1 MAILYDWYENPGESD
16 DSEEKGLH
24 PRIFLNGKVGT
35 DKLCRMIHGRSSL
48 SVGDVKNAFEMLAQI
63 CGEELREGREVHIE
77 GLGYFAPILRSTQKV
92 TRSTKNKWLKME
104 LKTIGFRPDARLR
117 GELVGVKGSRSK
129 YARHSESLSVV
140 EIDMRLKEYFA
151 DHDVMLRYDFQEV
164 CCMTRTTAN
173 RHLRRLLEEGKLK
186 NIGKRMQPI
195 YVASAG
201 YYGNYFFTD
210 VQARGAYPVW
220 AKKRMEKVGI
230 TLHTEPGD
238 EQVLK
243 EGTVDFVSF
252 SYYSSRCITTDQEIL
267 AEEKADGNAVLEAV
281 KNPYLKAS
289 EWGWAID
296 PVGLRVTLNT
306 IYDRYEKP
314 MFIVENGLGAVDTV
328 EADGSI
334 HDSYRIDYL
343 RAHIEQ
349 MEKAVNEDGLPLMG
363 YTTWGPIDLVSAST
377 GEMKKRYGFI
387 YVDKDNDGNGTLARS
402 RKDSFYWYKKVI
414 ASNGTDL
421 A

>member
-77 GLGYFAPILRSTQKV
+77 GLGYFAPILGSTQKV
-92 TRSTKNKWLKME
+92 TRSTKNKWSKME

-117 GELVGVKGSRSK
+117 GELVGAKASRSK
-129 YARHSESLSVV
+129 YARHSESLSEV

-195 YVASAG
+195 YVAAAG
-201 YYGNYFFTD
+201 YYGVSRD
-210 VQARGAYPVW
+210 V
-220 AKKRMEKVGI
+220 
-230 TLHTEPGD
+230 
-238 EQVLK
+238 
-243 EGTVDFVSF
+243 
-252 SYYSSRCITTDQEIL
+252 
-267 AEEKADGNAVLEAV
+267 
-281 KNPYLKAS
+281 
-289 EWGWAID
+289 
-296 PVGLRVTLNT
+296 LR
-306 IYDRYEKP
+306 R
-314 MFIVENGLGAVDTV
+314 
-328 EADGSI
+328 
-334 HDSYRIDYL
+334 
-343 RAHIEQ
+343 
-349 MEKAVNEDGLPLMG
+349 
-363 YTTWGPIDLVSAST
+363 
-377 GEMKKRYGFI
+377 
-387 YVDKDNDGNGTLARS
+387 
-402 RKDSFYWYKKVI
+402 
-414 ASNGTDL
+414 
-421 A
+421 

>member
-1 MAILYDWYENPGESD
+1 MAILYDWYENPGESN

-92 TRSTKNKWLKME
+92 TRSTKNKWSKME

-117 GELVGVKGSRSK
+117 GELVGAKASRSK
-129 YARHSESLSVV
+129 YARHSESLSEV

-201 YYGNYFFTD
+201 YYGVSRD
-210 VQARGAYPVW
+210 V
-220 AKKRMEKVGI
+220 
-230 TLHTEPGD
+230 
-238 EQVLK
+238 
-243 EGTVDFVSF
+243 
-252 SYYSSRCITTDQEIL
+252 
-267 AEEKADGNAVLEAV
+267 
-281 KNPYLKAS
+281 
-289 EWGWAID
+289 
-296 PVGLRVTLNT
+296 LR
-306 IYDRYEKP
+306 R
-314 MFIVENGLGAVDTV
+314 
-328 EADGSI
+328 
-334 HDSYRIDYL
+334 
-343 RAHIEQ
+343 
-349 MEKAVNEDGLPLMG
+349 
-363 YTTWGPIDLVSAST
+363 
-377 GEMKKRYGFI
+377 
-387 YVDKDNDGNGTLARS
+387 
-402 RKDSFYWYKKVI
+402 
-414 ASNGTDL
+414 
-421 A
+421 

>member
-1 MAILYDWYENPGESD
+1 MAILYDWYENPGESN

-92 TRSTKNKWLKME
+92 TRSTKNKWSKME

-117 GELVGVKGSRSK
+117 GELVGAKASRSK
-129 YARHSESLSVV
+129 YARHSESLSEV

-195 YVASAG
+195 YVAAAG
-201 YYGNYFFTD
+201 YYGVSRD
-210 VQARGAYPVW
+210 V
-220 AKKRMEKVGI
+220 
-230 TLHTEPGD
+230 
-238 EQVLK
+238 
-243 EGTVDFVSF
+243 
-252 SYYSSRCITTDQEIL
+252 
-267 AEEKADGNAVLEAV
+267 
-281 KNPYLKAS
+281 
-289 EWGWAID
+289 
-296 PVGLRVTLNT
+296 LR
-306 IYDRYEKP
+306 R
-314 MFIVENGLGAVDTV
+314 
-328 EADGSI
+328 
-334 HDSYRIDYL
+334 
-343 RAHIEQ
+343 
-349 MEKAVNEDGLPLMG
+349 
-363 YTTWGPIDLVSAST
+363 
-377 GEMKKRYGFI
+377 
-387 YVDKDNDGNGTLARS
+387 
-402 RKDSFYWYKKVI
+402 
-414 ASNGTDL
+414 
-421 A
+421 

>member
-92 TRSTKNKWLKME
+92 TRSTKNKWSKME

-117 GELVGVKGSRSK
+117 GELVGAKASRSK
-129 YARHSESLSVV
+129 YARHSESLSEV

-173 RHLRRLLEEGKLK
+173 RQLRRLLEEGKLR

-195 YVASAG
+195 YVAAAG
-201 YYGNYFFTD
+201 YYGVSRD
-210 VQARGAYPVW
+210 V
-220 AKKRMEKVGI
+220 
-230 TLHTEPGD
+230 
-238 EQVLK
+238 
-243 EGTVDFVSF
+243 
-252 SYYSSRCITTDQEIL
+252 
-267 AEEKADGNAVLEAV
+267 
-281 KNPYLKAS
+281 
-289 EWGWAID
+289 
-296 PVGLRVTLNT
+296 LR
-306 IYDRYEKP
+306 R
-314 MFIVENGLGAVDTV
+314 
-328 EADGSI
+328 
-334 HDSYRIDYL
+334 
-343 RAHIEQ
+343 
-349 MEKAVNEDGLPLMG
+349 
-363 YTTWGPIDLVSAST
+363 
-377 GEMKKRYGFI
+377 
-387 YVDKDNDGNGTLARS
+387 
-402 RKDSFYWYKKVI
+402 
-414 ASNGTDL
+414 
-421 A
+421 

>member
-92 TRSTKNKWLKME
+92 TRSTKNKSSKME

-117 GELVGVKGSRSK
+117 GELRGAKVSRSK
-129 YARHSESLSVV
+129 YARHSESLSAV
-140 EIDMRLKEYFA
+140 EIDRRLKEYFA

-195 YVASAG
+195 YVAAAG
-201 YYGNYFFTD
+201 YYG
-210 VQARGAYPVW
+210 
-220 AKKRMEKVGI
+220 
-230 TLHTEPGD
+230 
-238 EQVLK
+238 
-243 EGTVDFVSF
+243 VSF
-252 SYYSSRCITTDQEIL
+252 D
-267 AEEKADGNAVLEAV
+267 VL
-281 KNPYLKAS
+281 
-289 EWGWAID
+289 
-296 PVGLRVTLNT
+296 R
-306 IYDRYEKP
+306 R
-314 MFIVENGLGAVDTV
+314 
-328 EADGSI
+328 
-334 HDSYRIDYL
+334 
-343 RAHIEQ
+343 
-349 MEKAVNEDGLPLMG
+349 
-363 YTTWGPIDLVSAST
+363 
-377 GEMKKRYGFI
+377 
-387 YVDKDNDGNGTLARS
+387 
-402 RKDSFYWYKKVI
+402 
-414 ASNGTDL
+414 
-421 A
+421 

>member
-1 MAILYDWYENPGESD
+1 MAILYDWYENPGESN

-117 GELVGVKGSRSK
+117 GELRGAKVSRSK
-129 YARHSESLSVV
+129 YARHSESLSAV

-201 YYGNYFFTD
+201 YYGVSPD
-210 VQARGAYPVW
+210 V
-220 AKKRMEKVGI
+220 
-230 TLHTEPGD
+230 
-238 EQVLK
+238 
-243 EGTVDFVSF
+243 
-252 SYYSSRCITTDQEIL
+252 
-267 AEEKADGNAVLEAV
+267 
-281 KNPYLKAS
+281 
-289 EWGWAID
+289 
-296 PVGLRVTLNT
+296 LR
-306 IYDRYEKP
+306 R
-314 MFIVENGLGAVDTV
+314 
-328 EADGSI
+328 
-334 HDSYRIDYL
+334 
-343 RAHIEQ
+343 
-349 MEKAVNEDGLPLMG
+349 
-363 YTTWGPIDLVSAST
+363 
-377 GEMKKRYGFI
+377 
-387 YVDKDNDGNGTLARS
+387 
-402 RKDSFYWYKKVI
+402 
-414 ASNGTDL
+414 
-421 A
+421 

>member
-92 TRSTKNKWLKME
+92 TLSTKNKWSKME

-117 GELVGVKGSRSK
+117 GELVGAKASRSK
-129 YARHSESLSVV
+129 YARHSESLSEV

-173 RHLRRLLEEGKLK
+173 RHLRRLLEEGKLR

-195 YVASAG
+195 YVAAAG
-201 YYGNYFFTD
+201 YYGVSRD
-210 VQARGAYPVW
+210 V
-220 AKKRMEKVGI
+220 
-230 TLHTEPGD
+230 
-238 EQVLK
+238 
-243 EGTVDFVSF
+243 
-252 SYYSSRCITTDQEIL
+252 
-267 AEEKADGNAVLEAV
+267 
-281 KNPYLKAS
+281 
-289 EWGWAID
+289 
-296 PVGLRVTLNT
+296 LR
-306 IYDRYEKP
+306 R
-314 MFIVENGLGAVDTV
+314 
-328 EADGSI
+328 
-334 HDSYRIDYL
+334 
-343 RAHIEQ
+343 
-349 MEKAVNEDGLPLMG
+349 
-363 YTTWGPIDLVSAST
+363 
-377 GEMKKRYGFI
+377 
-387 YVDKDNDGNGTLARS
+387 
-402 RKDSFYWYKKVI
+402 
-414 ASNGTDL
+414 
-421 A
+421 

>member
-1 MAILYDWYENPGESD
+1 MAILYDWYENPGESN

-117 GELVGVKGSRSK
+117 GELRGAKVSRSK
-129 YARHSESLSVV
+129 YARHSESLSAV

-164 CCMTRTTAN
+164 CCMTRTTVN

-201 YYGNYFFTD
+201 YYGVSRD
-210 VQARGAYPVW
+210 V
-220 AKKRMEKVGI
+220 
-230 TLHTEPGD
+230 
-238 EQVLK
+238 
-243 EGTVDFVSF
+243 
-252 SYYSSRCITTDQEIL
+252 
-267 AEEKADGNAVLEAV
+267 
-281 KNPYLKAS
+281 
-289 EWGWAID
+289 
-296 PVGLRVTLNT
+296 LR
-306 IYDRYEKP
+306 R
-314 MFIVENGLGAVDTV
+314 
-328 EADGSI
+328 
-334 HDSYRIDYL
+334 
-343 RAHIEQ
+343 
-349 MEKAVNEDGLPLMG
+349 
-363 YTTWGPIDLVSAST
+363 
-377 GEMKKRYGFI
+377 
-387 YVDKDNDGNGTLARS
+387 
-402 RKDSFYWYKKVI
+402 
-414 ASNGTDL
+414 
-421 A
+421 

>member
-92 TRSTKNKWLKME
+92 TRSTKNKWSKME

-117 GELVGVKGSRSK
+117 GELVGAKASRSK
-129 YARHSESLSVV
+129 YARHSESLSEV
-140 EIDMRLKEYFA
+140 EIDMRLKEYFV

-195 YVASAG
+195 YVAAAG
-201 YYGNYFFTD
+201 YYG
-210 VQARGAYPVW
+210 
-220 AKKRMEKVGI
+220 
-230 TLHTEPGD
+230 
-238 EQVLK
+238 
-243 EGTVDFVSF
+243 VS
-252 SYYSSRCITTDQEIL
+252 RDM
-267 AEEKADGNAVLEAV
+267 
-281 KNPYLKAS
+281 
-289 EWGWAID
+289 
-296 PVGLRVTLNT
+296 LR
-306 IYDRYEKP
+306 R
-314 MFIVENGLGAVDTV
+314 
-328 EADGSI
+328 
-334 HDSYRIDYL
+334 
-343 RAHIEQ
+343 
-349 MEKAVNEDGLPLMG
+349 
-363 YTTWGPIDLVSAST
+363 
-377 GEMKKRYGFI
+377 
-387 YVDKDNDGNGTLARS
+387 
-402 RKDSFYWYKKVI
+402 
-414 ASNGTDL
+414 
-421 A
+421 

>member
-92 TRSTKNKWLKME
+92 TRSTKNKWSKME

-117 GELVGVKGSRSK
+117 GELVGAKASRSK
-129 YARHSESLSVV
+129 YARHSESLSEV

-173 RHLRRLLEEGKLK
+173 RHLRRLLEEGKLR

-195 YVASAG
+195 YVAAAG
-201 YYGNYFFTD
+201 YYGVSRD
-210 VQARGAYPVW
+210 VLQR
-220 AKKRMEKVGI
+220 
-230 TLHTEPGD
+230 
-238 EQVLK
+238 
-243 EGTVDFVSF
+243 
-252 SYYSSRCITTDQEIL
+252 
-267 AEEKADGNAVLEAV
+267 
-281 KNPYLKAS
+281 
-289 EWGWAID
+289 
-296 PVGLRVTLNT
+296 
-306 IYDRYEKP
+306 
-314 MFIVENGLGAVDTV
+314 
-328 EADGSI
+328 
-334 HDSYRIDYL
+334 
-343 RAHIEQ
+343 
-349 MEKAVNEDGLPLMG
+349 
-363 YTTWGPIDLVSAST
+363 
-377 GEMKKRYGFI
+377 
-387 YVDKDNDGNGTLARS
+387 
-402 RKDSFYWYKKVI
+402 
-414 ASNGTDL
+414 
-421 A
+421 